1 MNDLKKAQTSW
12 WVLGPENLKPRGKN
26 LTFLLPE
33 PDWKMVPQLTLIFV
47 TKIQKPH
54 GAKTNIFVTR
64 TQPEPEKKYPNKSLP
79 KPEEIRFERFF

>member
-1 MNDLKKAQTSW
+1 MGTRTRKVETQGEKPDLFATRTW
-12 WVLGPENLKPRGKN
+12 L
-26 LTFLLPE
+26 
-33 PDWKMVPQLTLIFV
+33 WKMVPQLTLIFV

>member
-1 MNDLKKAQTSW
+1 MGTRTRKLETQGEKPDLFATRTW
-12 WVLGPENLKPRGKN
+12 L
-26 LTFLLPE
+26 
-33 PDWKMVPQLTLIFV
+33 WKMVPQLTLIFV

-64 TQPEPEKKYPNKSLP
+64 TQPEHEKQYPNTSLP